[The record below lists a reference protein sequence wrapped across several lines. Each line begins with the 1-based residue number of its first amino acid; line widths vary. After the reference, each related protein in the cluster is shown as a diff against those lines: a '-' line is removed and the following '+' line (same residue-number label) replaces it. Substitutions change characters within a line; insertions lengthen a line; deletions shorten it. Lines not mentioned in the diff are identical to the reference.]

1 MFEVRK
7 FGNPRGRPTVNYRDT
22 RMNTDSLFRN
32 DRFMLQG
39 NYCII
44 RTEILFFLSEYNF
57 SNEIEEVVHMADLER
72 AINYVVET
80 EISTKEKIDEIGLK
94 TIYQMLENMV
104 RYLPLRKPVRDFLIV
119 LRDWPSQMEFKEL
132 SGQHYKEKVC
142 YITPICS
149 ICFDLFCI
157 SL

>member
-1 MFEVRK
+1 
-7 FGNPRGRPTVNYRDT
+7 
-22 RMNTDSLFRN
+22 MNTDSLFRN

-80 EISTKEKIDEIGLK
+80 EISTKEKMDEIGLK

-149 ICFDLFCI
+149 LCFDLFCI
-157 SL
+157 FPGEQNC

>member
-1 MFEVRK
+1 
-7 FGNPRGRPTVNYRDT
+7 
-22 RMNTDSLFRN
+22 MNTDSLFRN
-32 DRFMLQG
+32 DSFMLQG
-39 NYCII
+39 NYCITI

-149 ICFDLFCI
+149 LCFDLFCI
-157 SL
+157 FPGEQNC

>member
-1 MFEVRK
+1 
-7 FGNPRGRPTVNYRDT
+7 
-22 RMNTDSLFRN
+22 
-32 DRFMLQG
+32 
-39 NYCII
+39 
-44 RTEILFFLSEYNF
+44 
-57 SNEIEEVVHMADLER
+57 MADLER

-149 ICFDLFCI
+149 LCFDLFCI
-157 SL
+157 FPGELI

>member
-1 MFEVRK
+1 
-7 FGNPRGRPTVNYRDT
+7 
-22 RMNTDSLFRN
+22 
-32 DRFMLQG
+32 
-39 NYCII
+39 
-44 RTEILFFLSEYNF
+44 
-57 SNEIEEVVHMADLER
+57 MADLER

-80 EISTKEKIDEIGLK
+80 EISTKEKMDEIGLK

-142 YITPICS
+142 
-149 ICFDLFCI
+149 I
-157 SL
+157 SLLDDSQFQGLCSMKSSREMLQNLS